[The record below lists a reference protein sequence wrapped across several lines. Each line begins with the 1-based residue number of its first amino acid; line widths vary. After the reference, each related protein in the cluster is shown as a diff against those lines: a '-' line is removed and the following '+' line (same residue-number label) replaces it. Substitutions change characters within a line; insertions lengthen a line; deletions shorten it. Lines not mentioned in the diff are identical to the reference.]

1 VTAAT
6 TLEPLEERRV
16 GGLRIYAGGDGRP
29 VVLLHGLGGAAANWV
44 EVVPALAAAYRVL
57 ALDLPGH
64 GGSDAPPLR
73 AGMPWFA
80 DAVADALEAERV
92 RGAIVVGH
100 SFGGHLALHLALQ
113 RPDQVGA
120 LLLAA
125 PSGIRTRTRFVQ
137 AAIAASTF
145 VRPGR
150 LVARARG
157 RYAARG
163 WFRRAVFQPLFVSDA
178 DAFSERATLGFLS
191 GQEEHCNTAIA
202 GRAMVAD
209 DPRPELARLR
219 CPTLVVWGAADTQ
232 LPLDDAFEYAR
243 RLRAPLRIVA
253 DCGHLVI
260 GERPAAVLDGVR
272 HLDVLVGE
280 AEALGQMVT

>member
-1 VTAAT
+1 MQRRIASSRSTSPATAA
-6 TLEPLEERRV
+6 R
-16 GGLRIYAGGDGRP
+16 
-29 VVLLHGLGGAAANWV
+29 
-44 EVVPALAAAYRVL
+44 
-57 ALDLPGH
+57 
-64 GGSDAPPLR
+64 DAPPLR
-73 AGMPWFA
+73 AGMAWFA

-100 SFGGHLALHLALQ
+100 SFGGHLALHLAL
-113 RPDQVGA
+113 RRTELVGA
-120 LLLAA
+120 LCWSRRRASA
-125 PSGIRTRTRFVQ
+125 PRTRFVQ
-137 AAIAASTF
+137 AVIAASTF

-178 DAFSERATLGFLS
+178 DPFSERATLGFLS
-191 GQEEHCNTAIA
+191 GQAEHRNTAIA

-209 DPRPELARLR
+209 DPRAELAVCVPCHRAVGR
-219 CPTLVVWGAADTQ
+219 ADAQ

-243 RLRAPLRIVA
+243 RLRAPLRVVA

-260 GERPAAVLDGVR
+260 GERPDSRPRRGSAPRRTRGDR
-272 HLDVLVGE
+272 PKRVG
-280 AEALGQMVT
+280 